1 MCVVEGKDVVVRLLS
16 HGGHTLQT
24 MAEAKIH
31 DDYLIMM
38 PEDVRESLGLR
49 IGGIIDFVV
58 EKEKAV
64 LYPKRGDVASVRRL
78 HGIIKH
84 DGTIDEGI
92 EEGYAVMGI
101 EHDEIH

>member
-1 MCVVEGKDVVVRLLS
+1 MVGVGGKDVVVRLLS
-16 HGGHTLQT
+16 HGAHTLQT
-24 MAEAKIH
+24 VAEAKMH
-31 DDYLIMM
+31 DDHLIMM

-84 DGTIDEGI
+84 TGTVIDKPE
-92 EEGYAVMGI
+92 AHKWKVMP
-101 EHDEIH
+101 

>member
-1 MCVVEGKDVVVRLLS
+1 M
-16 HGGHTLQT
+16 
-24 MAEAKIH
+24 I
-31 DDYLIMM
+31 

-78 HGIIKH
+78 QGIVKH
-84 DGTIDEGI
+84 DGTIDEGL
-92 EEGYAVMGI
+92 ECAVV
-101 EHDEIH
+101 